1 MKKISLLF
9 LVVFALGSS
18 PARAQKVEITP
29 FYGYTFGGGLD
40 VVRGRLSIPA
50 SGAFGFTFDVRVSD
64 DVMFEFL
71 YSRQDTEL
79 KFQPGGVGAKEEL
92 FDMAVEYYHGGGLIE
107 FGDEQVR
114 PYVALGAG
122 VTRFAPKPEGVNTEW
137 RFSASFGGGVKILPS
152 EHIGFRFE
160 GRILVPFYGSGFAI
174 GCGAPGGC
182 YTGVSGFATTLQGNV
197 NGGLIIAF

>member
-1 MKKISLLF
+1 MKKVTLLLWGV
-9 LVVFALGSS
+9 LVLHSM
-18 PARAQKVEITP
+18 PAWAQQVEITP

-79 KFQPGGVGAKEEL
+79 KFQPGGIGPKEEL
-92 FDMAVEYYHGGGLIE
+92 FDMAVEYYHGGGLLE

-122 VTRFAPKPEGVNTEW
+122 VTRLAPKPNGVNTEW
-137 RFSASFGGGVKILPS
+137 RLSASFGGGVKVFPS
-152 EHIGFRFE
+152 DHIGFRFE
-160 GRILVPFYGSGFAI
+160 GRLLVPFYGSGFTI
-174 GCGAPGGC
+174 GCGSPGGC
-182 YTGVSGFATTLQGNV
+182 YTGLSGFATTLQGNM